1 MRKRLIIYTWV
12 SVVYHTIMTE
22 AFVFTETDRTK
33 SRWVAKAYHD
43 FVKETGRSRTTLR
56 GLFYYALQRKASDYP
71 LCGGFVGEIRITR
84 PYHESDGAKLSKWMS
99 KARTL
104 RFIPADAILDEIP
117 GENVFLPDER
127 QAKTTPVEVW
137 LNKSAL
143 NPLLYPV
150 CQKHGATLVSVNGR
164 ASEEAVKALYKRC
177 CSPTIILCLSDLRP
191 DSVFFA
197 RDLEAKIAELRHR
210 AAANIRLK
218 SIGLLPEQIL
228 ELKVPMVQGS
238 KEKNEGQ
245 EKYKNFLKPY
255 ALDAKRMAELDALE
269 VYFPGG
275 IAGFLEDALS
285 KWARRRENPKVL

>member
-1 MRKRLIIYTWV
+1 
-12 SVVYHTIMTE
+12 MTE

-33 SRWVAKAYHD
+33 SRWVAKAYND
-43 FVKETGRSRTTLR
+43 FVRETGRSRTTLR
-56 GLFYYALQRKASDYP
+56 GLFYYALQRTASDYP

-117 GENVFLPDER
+117 GENVFLPDEGQVR
-127 QAKTTPVEVW
+127 TTPVEVW

-164 ASEEAVKALYKRC
+164 ASDESVKALYRRC
-177 CSPTIILCLSDLRP
+177 CSPTTILCLSDLRP

-197 RDLEAKIAELRHR
+197 RDLAAKIAELRPQGCSVF
-210 AAANIRLK
+210 IGLK

-228 ELKVPMVQGS
+228 ELKIPMVQGS
-238 KEKNEGQ
+238 KEKNEVQ

-255 ALDAKRMAELDALE
+255 ALDAKGMAELDALE
-269 VYFPGG
+269 VYYPGG

-285 KWARRRENPKVL
+285 RNPKVL